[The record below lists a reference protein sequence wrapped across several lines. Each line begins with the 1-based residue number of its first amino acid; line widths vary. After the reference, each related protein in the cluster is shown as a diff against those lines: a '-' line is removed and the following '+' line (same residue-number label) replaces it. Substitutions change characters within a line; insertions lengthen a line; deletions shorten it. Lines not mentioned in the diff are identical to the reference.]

1 MVKNPPASA
10 GEAGDM
16 GSIPESG
23 RSLEKEVATHS
34 SILAWIT
41 LYTEVPG
48 GLQRVAHL
56 AGWGGGGRKESDEL
70 STCTLIHTHGGKK
83 FYIPRKAWSFFTRI
97 PQSPAQG

>member
-10 GEAGDM
+10 REAGDM
-16 GSIPESG
+16 SSIPESG

-56 AGWGGGGRKESDEL
+56 AGGGGRKESDVL